1 MEALSAMHFLP
12 QWPFQFDPLISFG
25 VVLFL
30 AIALGELAS
39 RLYLPR
45 ISAYVA
51 TGALLGFARFNPELS
66 SLLPAA
72 HGVYELAFAL
82 ILFELGQRIDLG
94 WLRRNP
100 WLLATSIAESL
111 LSFIAVLALMLLLG
125 QSPIIATMIA
135 GIAVSTG
142 PAVVL
147 GVTRDSG
154 SRGQVTDRLQL
165 FAALSACYGF
175 IVIGAVYAWQHA
187 ESSSLLT
194 VMMLHPLYLFVGSV
208 LVGGLGAWA
217 VLRLLAGIR
226 PGNYN
231 QTLAA
236 VALIVVIVALTHTLE
251 LSVVLSLLSAGVLS
265 RSLDRHRRLQPMD
278 FGLLSR
284 ISLIVVF
291 VGTGT
296 LLDPQQFAATL
307 VPAVGLLAARALGK
321 GLGVFIFARP
331 SGLPC
336 RKASLLAMGL
346 LPMSAASLLAVERTA
361 ALWPELGAQLA
372 GVVLTALLIMEFLA
386 PPALQF
392 ALRRANET
400 GDNA

>member
-12 QWPFQFDPLISFG
+12 QWPFRFDPLISFG

-39 RLYLPR
+39 RLHLPR

-51 TGALLGFARFNPELS
+51 AGALLGLARTDPELS
-66 SLLPAA
+66 GLMPAA
-72 HGVYELAFAL
+72 HRIYELAFAL

-111 LSFIAVLALMLLLG
+111 LSFGAVLALMLLLG
-125 QSPIIATMIA
+125 QSPIIAAMIA
-135 GIAVSTG
+135 GIAISTG

-154 SRGQVTDRLQL
+154 ARGQATERLQL
-165 FAALSACYGF
+165 FAALSACYSFVVLG
-175 IVIGAVYAWQHA
+175 VVYAWQHA
-187 ESSSLLT
+187 ESPSPLSI
-194 VMMLHPLYLFVGSV
+194 MMLHPLYIFVGSV
-208 LVGGLGAWA
+208 LLGALGAWA
-217 VLRLLAGIR
+217 VLRLLAKFR
-226 PGNYN
+226 PVGFN

-236 VALIVVIVALTHTLE
+236 VALIMVIVALTHTLE

-265 RSLDRHRRLQPMD
+265 RSLDRHRRMQPMD

-296 LLDPQQFAATL
+296 LIEPQQFAATL
-307 VPAVGLLAARALGK
+307 VPALGLLAARALGK
-321 GLGVFIFARP
+321 GVGVFLFARP
-331 SGLPC
+331 SGLPW
-336 RKASLLAMGL
+336 RKASLLSIGL

-361 ALWPELGAQLA
+361 AMWPELGAQLA